1 MQERFFGDV
10 KSLSLWANRKP
21 LVKKRCWRGRESE
34 EGIGKRKTDDTNEV
48 FRWRLGDVIR

>member
-10 KSLSLWANRKP
+10 KSLSLWANRKL

-34 EGIGKRKTDDTNEV
+34 ERIGKRKT
-48 FRWRLGDVIR
+48 GDRKSSDGGWEM